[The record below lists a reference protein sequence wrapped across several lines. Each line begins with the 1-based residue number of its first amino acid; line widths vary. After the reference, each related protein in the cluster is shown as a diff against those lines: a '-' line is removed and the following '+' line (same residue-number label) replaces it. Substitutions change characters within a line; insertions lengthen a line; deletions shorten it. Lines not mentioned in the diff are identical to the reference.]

1 MKVSLE
7 WLRELVEVRQD
18 AAALAAT
25 LTNGGIEVGSVD
37 DLNAGLTQ
45 VVIGVIQEQGKHPN
59 AEKLWVCRVGTGEK
73 SFSVVTGARNLR
85 EGDKVPLALPGAQL
99 PNGLT
104 IQASKLKGVL
114 SEGMLCSAEELL
126 LETTLGERRSAG
138 GILILPQAAPVGEKL
153 AAYLGLDRYVLDL
166 ELYPNRPDCLAM
178 VNVAREVSS
187 LTGEKT
193 HLPKWADTTQLPQL
207 PLSGDIRVMID
218 EPDLCRRYAGL
229 LVDEVKIAPSPDWM
243 RRRLSAAGVRPIN
256 NIVDITNY
264 VMLELGQP
272 LHAFDRETIEGAVHV
287 RRARAG
293 EKLVTLD
300 KADRSLD
307 PDMLLIADERKALGL
322 AGVMGGL
329 ESEVTEK
336 TRKLL
341 VESAHFE
348 AVSIRRTGRRLGLRS
363 EAANRFEKGVNPY
376 GCLAALGRVSEL
388 LLRLGAGRPLGL
400 VDEVGRLPAP
410 RQIVFTARRTAEV
423 LGFDVSARDLR
434 LVLDRLGFSF
444 EPEGEEFRVQIPSYR
459 PDLEIEEDLIEEAAR
474 LLGYSRIPATQP
486 RGGQTQG
493 RRTEEQEFRRR
504 LRHVLAGAGMDE
516 VTTYSFVR
524 AEADAAWGSA
534 KDAVAL
540 LNPLRE
546 EQGVMRTTLIPG
558 LLEVAQRNVSRHN
571 LDVSVFEIGNVY
583 LAEQPDRPL
592 RRLPRESLRVAGLA
606 AGKSKRHWLTAPYA
620 HDFFYLK
627 GILEEMAREFRLT
640 FAFRPAR
647 DEPLLHPGR
656 SADIYLGETK
666 VGVLGEIH
674 PAAAKEWVPDRG
686 VVFELEVDPLFR
698 QAGIWLKA
706 RSVPRYPG
714 VQRDLAV
721 VVPRGV
727 PAAEVRE
734 RILELGGELLQQAEI
749 FDVYTGQP
757 IPEDHRSLAFSL
769 HYLSPER
776 TLIDE
781 EVNALNARI
790 IEGIQQDFGAEWRKE

>member
-18 AAALAAT
+18 AADLADT

-37 DLNAGLTQ
+37 DLNAGLAQ
-45 VVIGVIQEQGKHPN
+45 VVIGVIQQLDRHPN
-59 AEKLWVCRVGTGEK
+59 SEKLWLCLVNTGEK
-73 SFSVVTGARNLR
+73 SFSVVTGAGNLR
-85 EGDKVPLALPGAQL
+85 KGDKVPLALPGAEL
-99 PNGLT
+99 PNGVS
-104 IQASKLKGVL
+104 IQASKLRGVL

-126 LETTLGERRSAG
+126 LETTVGAKRSAG
-138 GILILPQAAPVGEKL
+138 GILILAPEAPVGEKL
-153 AAYLGLDRYVLDL
+153 AAYLGLDHHVLDL

-193 HLPKWADTTQLPQL
+193 HLPKWADTTQLPRL
-207 PLSGDIRVMID
+207 PFSEDIRVVID

-229 LVDEVKIAPSPDWM
+229 LVDDVKIAPSPDWM

-272 LHAFDRETIEGAVHV
+272 LHAFDWETIEGAVHV
-287 RRARAG
+287 RRAQAG

-300 KADRSLD
+300 KAERSLD
-307 PDMLLIADERKALGL
+307 PDMLLIADDRKALGL

-329 ESEVTEK
+329 ESEVTAK
-336 TRKLL
+336 TRKIL
-341 VESAHFE
+341 VESAHF
-348 AVSIRRTGRRLGLRS
+348 APVSIRRTGRRLGLRS

-388 LLRLGAGRPLGL
+388 LVRLGAGQPLAL
-400 VDEVGRLPAP
+400 VDEVGRLPGP
-410 RQIVFTARRTAEV
+410 RQVIFTARRTAEV
-423 LGFDVSARDLR
+423 LGFAVSERDLR
-434 LVLDRLGFSF
+434 LVLDRLGFPF
-444 EPEGEEFRVQIPSYR
+444 KLEGDEFRVEIPSYR
-459 PDLEIEEDLIEEAAR
+459 MDLEIEEDIIEEAAR
-474 LLGYSRIPATQP
+474 LLGYGRISATQP
-486 RGGQTQG
+486 RGGQTEG
-493 RRTEEQEFRRR
+493 RRTEQQEFRRR
-504 LRHVLAGAGMDE
+504 LRHVLVGAGMDE

-534 KDAVAL
+534 EDAVAL

-546 EQGVMRTTLIPG
+546 EQGVMRTSLIPG
-558 LLEVAQRNVSRHN
+558 LLEVANRNVSRHN

-583 LAEQPDRPL
+583 LADQPDRPL

-606 AGKSKRHWLTAPYA
+606 AGKSKRHWLTSPYV

-627 GILEEMAREFRLT
+627 GIVEKMARELRLS
-640 FAFRPAR
+640 FVFRPAR

-674 PAAAKEWVPDRG
+674 PAVAKEWAPERG

-698 QAGIWLKA
+698 QAGMRLKA

-721 VVPRGV
+721 VVPREV
-727 PAAEVRE
+727 PAVKVRE
-734 RILELGGELLQQAEI
+734 RILELGGELLQEAEI

-776 TLIDE
+776 TLTDE
-781 EVNALNARI
+781 EVNALNVRI
-790 IEGIQQDFGAEWRKE
+790 IEGIQQDFDAEWRKE